1 MLKSLKASTEG
12 LAVADRARKRLGW
25 TKTSTAR
32 WWQDAH
38 TSRATLRRFW
48 HGDRIQREIFIAICA
63 TLGISDW
70 QAIAEQCEADFD
82 PAIPESPAIRDWHEA
97 PDLDSFFGR
106 DRELAQLEQWI
117 PTAKMLLIS
126 GMGGMGKTA
135 LALAFADSIQAEFQG
150 VIWRSLHHYPSLIAL
165 LDSLLSTLERTSVT
179 NLAKGT
185 TQLLHHL
192 KHRRYLL
199 ILDGLEAVLQSP
211 ELETEYT
218 HFLQTLNGDRHQSC
232 ILLTS
237 REQPQAVPLE
247 GRTIRALTLL
257 GLRNP
262 AALDLLKS
270 RGFTGKELG
279 ISALIQLYRGNPF
292 ALKIVTPVIQTV
304 FGGNIAA
311 FLNQNTLIIGDR
323 LRTLLHQQLERL
335 SDLEREILYWLAIW
349 QEPVSFCRLH
359 THFLVLRDPAA
370 LLEGI
375 ASLERRSLL
384 ESWCGEESSAFTL
397 QPLVMKSVRDEL
409 VERATAEM
417 KRVVQSHD
425 IRYFKVLRSLMLV
438 RPGTDDIAGDQIINQ
453 LRENLWQI
461 YGTTLPQTLH
471 NVLALLPDKSP
482 LAVGY
487 IGCNAIALLQPLD
500 L

>member
-1 MLKSLKASTEG
+1 MEG

-48 HGDRIQREIFIAICA
+48 HGDRIQRDIFIAICA
-63 TLGISDW
+63 AVGISDW
-70 QAIAEQCEADFD
+70 EAISEPCEADFD
-82 PAIPESPAIRDWHEA
+82 PAIPESPPIRDWQEA

-117 PTAKMLLIS
+117 PTAKIIMIS

-135 LALAFADSIQAEFQG
+135 LALAFADAMQPQFHSL
-150 VIWRSLHHYPSLIAL
+150 IWRSLHHSPSIIAL
-165 LDSLLSTLERTSVT
+165 VDSLLYSFDKTSVT

-185 TQLLHHL
+185 AQLLQYL
-192 KHRRYLL
+192 KHHRCLL
-199 ILDGLEAVLQSP
+199 ILDGLESVFQSQ
-211 ELETEYT
+211 ELEIEYSE
-218 HFLQTLNGDRHQSC
+218 FLQTLSRDRHQSC
-232 ILLTS
+232 ILITS
-237 REQPQAVPLE
+237 REQSWTIPIE
-247 GRTIRALTLL
+247 GQTLRGLTLS
-257 GLRNP
+257 GLKKP

-270 RGFTGKELG
+270 RGLTGKELG

-292 ALKIVTPVIQTV
+292 ALKIVTPFIQTV
-304 FGGNIAA
+304 FGGNVAA
-311 FLNQNTLIIGDR
+311 FLNQNTLMVGDR
-323 LRTLLHQQLERL
+323 LRTLLHQQLEGL
-335 SDLEREILYWLAIW
+335 SDLEREILYWLTIW
-349 QEPVSFCRLH
+349 QEPVSFSRLQI
-359 THFLVLRDPAA
+359 HFLVLVDPAV

-375 ASLERRSLL
+375 ANLDRRSLL
-384 ESWCGEESSAFTL
+384 ESWFGEESSAFTL
-397 QPLVMKSVRDEL
+397 QPLVMQSVRDEL
-409 VERATAEM
+409 VERATSEM

-425 IRYFKVLRSLMLV
+425 IRYFKVWRSLMFV
-438 RPGTDDIAGDQIINQ
+438 RPGTDDIAGDRIINQ

-461 YGTTLPQTLH
+461 YDATLPQTLQ

>member
-1 MLKSLKASTEG
+1 MEG

-63 TLGISDW
+63 AVGISEW
-70 QAIAEQCEADFD
+70 QAIAEPCEADFD
-82 PAIPESPAIRDWHEA
+82 PAIPEFPPIRDWQEA

-117 PTAKMLLIS
+117 PSAKLILIS
-126 GMGGMGKTA
+126 GIGGIGKTA
-135 LALAFADSIQAEFQG
+135 LTLAFADSIQLQFQG
-150 VIWRSLHHYPSLIAL
+150 VIWRSLHHSPSVEAL
-165 LDSLLSTLERTSVT
+165 LDSLLSTLEGTTVS

-199 ILDGLEAVLQSP
+199 ILDGLEAVLQSR
-211 ELETEYT
+211 ELETEYS
-218 HFLQTLNGDRHQSC
+218 HFLQTLSRDRHQSC
-232 ILLTS
+232 ILITS
-237 REQPQAVPLE
+237 REQPQTLPIE
-247 GRTIRALTLL
+247 GINRQGLTLT
-257 GLRNP
+257 GLP
-262 AALDLLKS
+262 KTEAVALLKS
-270 RGFTGKELG
+270 RGLTGKELG
-279 ISALIQLYRGNPF
+279 ISALIHLYRGNPF
-292 ALKIVTPVIQTV
+292 ALKIVTPLIQTV
-304 FGGNIAA
+304 FGGNVAA
-311 FLNQNTLIIGDR
+311 FLNQNTLILGER
-323 LRTLLHQQLERL
+323 LRSLLHQQLERL
-335 SDLEREILYWLAIW
+335 SDLEREILYWLTIW
-349 QEPVSFCRLH
+349 QEPVSFCRLQ
-359 THFLVLRDPAA
+359 THFLVLVDPAA

-375 ASLERRSLL
+375 ANLDRRSLL
-384 ESWCGEESSAFTL
+384 ESWFGEESSAFTL
-397 QPLVMKSVRDEL
+397 QPLVMKTVRDEL
-409 VERATAEM
+409 VERATGEM
-417 KRVVQSHD
+417 QRVVQSHD
-425 IRYFKVLRSLMLV
+425 IRYFKVWRSLMLV
-438 RPGTDDIAGDQIINQ
+438 RPGTDDIAGDRIINQ
-453 LRENLWQI
+453 LRENLWQV
-461 YGTTLPQTLH
+461 YGATLPQTLQ

>member
-1 MLKSLKASTEG
+1 MSKSVNASTEG
-12 LAVADRARKRLGW
+12 LAIADRARKRLGW

-48 HGDRIQREIFIAICA
+48 HGDRIQRDIFIAICA
-63 TLGISDW
+63 AVGISDW
-70 QAIAEQCEADFD
+70 QAIAESCEADFD
-82 PAIPESPAIRDWHEA
+82 PAIPEFPGIRDWQEA

-117 PTAKMLLIS
+117 STAKIIIIS

-135 LALAFADSIQAEFQG
+135 LALAFADAMQLQFHG
-150 VIWRSLHHYPSLIAL
+150 LIWRSLHHSPSLIAL
-165 LDSLLSTLERTSVT
+165 LDSLLYSFDKTSVT
-179 NLAKGT
+179 NIAKGT
-185 TQLLHHL
+185 IQLLQYL
-192 KHRRYLL
+192 KHHRCLL

-211 ELETEYT
+211 EWETEYSE
-218 HFLQTLNGDRHQSC
+218 FIQTLSRDRHQSC
-232 ILLTS
+232 ILITS
-237 REQPQAVPLE
+237 REQPRTIPLE
-247 GRTIRALTLL
+247 GKNLRGLTLL
-257 GLRNP
+257 GLRNT

-270 RGFTGKELG
+270 RGLTGKELG
-279 ISALIQLYRGNPF
+279 LSALIQLYRGNPF
-292 ALKIVTPVIQTV
+292 ALKIVTPFIQTV
-304 FGGNIAA
+304 FGGNVAA
-311 FLNQNTLIIGDR
+311 FLNQNTLIVGDR

-349 QEPVSFCRLH
+349 QEPVSFCRLQ
-359 THFLVLRDPAA
+359 THFLVLLDPAA

-384 ESWCGEESSAFTL
+384 ESWFGEESSAFTL
-397 QPLVMKSVRDEL
+397 QPLVMQSVREEL

-425 IRYFKVLRSLMLV
+425 IRYFKVWRSLMFV
-438 RPGTDDIAGDQIINQ
+438 RPGTDDIAGDRIINQ

-461 YGTTLPQTLH
+461 YGATLPQTLQ
-471 NVLALLPDKSP
+471 NVLALLPDQSP